1 MQILLK
7 NKSIFT
13 WRFSPHGML
22 VAGSP
27 RPRCVRPWNSGHC
40 GQAVSARSRPIRGSA
55 RCCTGV
61 RERNGNGTG
70 TGQGNQPL
78 TYVRALR
85 SRSLVC
91 ACLCL
96 ATVGAEADR
105 PLGSSVCYVMLCYDS
120 SVSHD
125 VCLVCVHLPGQTAR
139 LSLRYDII

>member
-70 TGQGNQPL
+70 TGGNSHAASRERKKEERNGMVQK
-78 TYVRALR
+78 YV
-85 SRSLVC
+85 
-91 ACLCL
+91 
-96 ATVGAEADR
+96 
-105 PLGSSVCYVMLCYDS
+105 PGSSEKGEKFAQSEKFAEKQIVFHANS
-120 SVSHD
+120 RT
-125 VCLVCVHLPGQTAR
+125 LVRIWQVRVERRSMP
-139 LSLRYDII
+139 LS